1 MEENRRTRF
10 SLIEN
15 KKELSDDEIAEI
27 IELKHEHIDISQIPP
42 FTDKAYRDLSKTEK
56 NDLIQRLINEEEYLN
71 YKNCY
76 ISKTKLL
83 YDSSE
88 TLIKEIE
95 TLKRLNEL
103 GYEVYLL
110 PYAYARDG
118 MNYFQKSAD
127 TITFGSFLELKS
139 VVSAGERAGQ
149 STYEDARN
157 QADNV
162 YLSFINNISEEKAIN
177 NIHRSI
183 GVIKKSNKENGK
195 ENNFEGLLFLNFE
208 KENRTVLYQVSKNG
222 RTKKLESPAY
232 EYLKKIKGIE
242 NDSQVVENP
251 LQRQGSSRISN
262 IQDFNKSVN
271 SKLTASPIPQKIQSI
286 SDSVLSFEQNNKD
299 ILEIIGKQFETDSSG
314 KPTLNGIKSLSK
326 AMEIY
331 SDKHFETARYL
342 FVKDGLI
349 TRHIAVSSQTPSSTV
364 IKPDENFL
372 YNIRTYAKETG
383 SQIIF
388 LHNHPS
394 GYVEPSEA
402 DIKLTEY
409 LHNFFTDADGSS
421 YFLGHI
427 ILDHGTFGLYD
438 SKERKWNALIDDKIQ
453 PLQELQKN
461 YGIQLSELGSRIEFN
476 NNRTIAEHSV
486 IELAEL
492 AKKCDSENMW
502 NTKDWIPAFMMTGNG
517 VVTSLEYINVLEFN
531 NSKILEDKLK
541 TIGRE
546 VGSES
551 IIFIP
556 RLREQFLICERFAQD
571 SGKVREVIYEKPDGT
586 FELSGFSNGNIF
598 NDLRIDDI
606 IIEDSE
612 QNKNQVEEK
621 LLYEQ
626 SVNKNNSN
634 QKENKT
640 MKKMT
645 DERVTVENSHDN
657 MMKKESATNY
667 VLEKLS
673 KAGIEVVTD
682 KEEFE
687 RILEQE
693 DFLLKMINDETFKN
707 TSKLKEITSENK
719 KLLVELLKQSSEKFI
734 PVVYSW
740 ENYRNIFPSQII
752 ESPIE
757 SIKLGSNQFIKLA
770 PGNRNNF
777 MLAIRNTLEKPSIIL
792 AKETFDEKTETF
804 KPVHVYGK
812 SFVNEN
818 ESKKTVESIIIFKQN
833 DKIVISLHPKPI
845 EKFVNQIK
853 TTNDIVYLDDEVSR
867 VIGEL
872 SITKGDNVVK
882 ENESFLSRIRQ
893 VSYSSLKQMSY
904 PSMNKKY
911 NRDSLLSSKEF
922 IEKYGIETGNLEIT
936 KENFDKYFNIL
947 FQHDD
952 FKNNRNKT
960 ASELFNYHVKPEHK
974 IEMKNWLEKQ
984 GYLIKEKSVEQF
996 MTLSNG
1002 TTYGF
1007 THEGKIYLNPD
1018 VMNSNAAVHEYTHLW
1033 DSYTQKTDPEL
1044 WQKGLTVFKDTNY
1057 WKEVLSDPNYQ
1068 DIKDD
1073 ENLVLSEIHG
1083 RICGKMAEKTLEKI
1097 AELDGEQVKFDAID
1111 WDREVNEFIAEEFGI
1126 KPELGTE
1133 NYISDSLKATQL
1145 KEFLSAPMK
1154 DLFINERSF
1163 EIEKKNKQ
1171 EQSESLNQSDIELS
1185 DLNKENS
1192 AEIIKEGLHKSFE
1205 YDGLTYIPVRSLSKE
1220 EKEIINNR
1228 TPKEIWENA
1237 IIEKPKNGDDY
1248 SLNEFI
1254 EKAQA
1259 ETGNESA
1266 DLFYCI
1272 EKGKFFTPVEN
1283 GIVNLNENSINE
1295 HFNAELQKF
1304 YNSPDIQNIIKTNR
1318 PLVFDK
1324 TKDMELTNNL
1334 TSVIS
1339 DGEVFT
1345 QRNENLGDIRVKLGN
1360 LKHGGINHIIK
1371 RRMDKLIQHDGKSYD
1386 EAVKETSAIL
1396 FLAVKNISEAPA
1408 TKEPNGRFAVYKNG
1422 IKTVIGKDDN
1432 GRYVVSGFDFKDT
1445 KKEATD
1451 SIKSVNALYGY
1462 TPEFLEIYAQV
1473 GAAYASLSNNINY
1486 NNSLV
1491 NKHIPEET
1499 QQVDE
1504 IITNEVNSAE
1514 NVSEKESELLKE
1526 NTDLLKQ
1533 NKQFEKMLE
1542 RLTNE
1547 ITSLRKENEAI
1558 KQQVFADKKQQ
1569 SAQDSLF
1576 HDSHQENQVEKANNE
1591 VLLNPDGFG
1600 RSTAYKVD
1608 TIVPKFGIYNKNNEI
1623 EFIENARFSKFI
1635 ENKVSPG
1642 YGNVILEIPQ
1652 KDGKTVEF
1660 KMDEEDYNKLIN
1672 AVDDLERMKQ
1682 HIDPNSY
1689 EWKIAHSNY
1698 MTKLNL
1704 DENIY
1709 RLNSAGNFL
1718 HNFRIQCRHNN
1729 AHNPKQALKI
1739 AGIMFEQMPPLD
1751 RERHLSERR
1760 QYEEN
1765 YGKGSYDLMLIKEY
1779 EENHGKINI
1788 NIDNI
1793 QKEIFNQEKVEEDM
1807 AVIYKTLKS
1816 GDEIENTKIK
1826 VGDSIPIAMTI
1837 KSSVNRQNIK
1847 LETQDWKIMSVQ
1859 KGLNRNQA
1867 VLYNEAAKSYQT
1879 VPLNMLVNHIHK
1891 IEKSQAKEKQKHIKK
1906 QHKDVEMSL

>member
-1 MEENRRTRF
+1 MSTQGSLNVIQKEDIVNKKTSNF
-10 SLIEN
+10 SLSDRYINEDFLSEKKSLNTVYPGIQFPNIATHSNGETRNSMAFLGSLDNNIRQYREN
-15 KKELSDDEIAEI
+15 VN
-27 IELKHEHIDISQIPP
+27 LKRMEVSGLYLEHIHENE
-42 FTDKAYRDLSKTEK
+42 RSKIVC
-56 NDLIQRLINEEEYLN
+56 NRAFANNPYAVN
-71 YKNCY
+71 YFPEPLREHTY
-76 ISKTKLL
+76 KTKVFETLDKKTIQTIPNEL
-83 YDSSE
+83 FIPSLQYFLQNTEQCGHQSKIVYNTLKKRLSE
-88 TLIKEIE
+88 TQKDILSQTVNPDKEPSDKEI
-95 TLKRLNEL
+95 
-103 GYEVYLL
+103 V
-110 PYAYARDG
+110 
-118 MNYFQKSAD
+118 
-127 TITFGSFLELKS
+127 
-139 VVSAGERAGQ
+139 
-149 STYEDARN
+149 
-157 QADNV
+157 
-162 YLSFINNISEEKAIN
+162 KA
-177 NIHRSI
+177 
-183 GVIKKSNKENGK
+183 
-195 ENNFEGLLFLNFE
+195 
-208 KENRTVLYQVSKNG
+208 
-222 RTKKLESPAY
+222 LESWSEGNLY
-232 EYLKKIKGIE
+232 EKLK
-242 NDSQVVENP
+242 
-251 LQRQGSSRISN
+251 
-262 IQDFNKSVN
+262 
-271 SKLTASPIPQKIQSI
+271 ASPIPQNIQSI
-286 SDSVLSFEQNNKD
+286 SDSVLSFEQNDKD

-314 KPTLNGIKSLSK
+314 KPTLNGMKSLSK

-349 TRHIAVSSQTPSSTV
+349 IRHIAVSSQTPSSTV

-372 YNIRTYAKETG
+372 YNIRTYVKETG

-402 DIKLTEY
+402 DIELTEY
-409 LHNFFTDADGSS
+409 LHNFFTDADGTS
-421 YFLGHI
+421 YFSGHI

-438 SKERKWNALIDDKIQ
+438 SKERKWNALINDKIL
-453 PLQELQKN
+453 PLQELQKH

-492 AKKCDSENMW
+492 AKKCDSGNMW

-640 MKKMT
+640 MAKIT
-645 DERVTVENSHDN
+645 DEV
-657 MMKKESATNY
+657 
-667 VLEKLS
+667 
-673 KAGIEVVTD
+673 
-682 KEEFE
+682 EFE
-687 RILEQE
+687 KEYALLQDGEEHNINEKRIFNPEIVERNSLSESEERRLLE
-693 DFLLKMINDETFKN
+693 DFNAIGKFENAVGEWSEYSNITNFFDFHNHADEFLKFMDAAREE
-707 TSKLKEITSENK
+707 KEISGHKDNISFVQHYLENK
-719 KLLVELLKQSSEKFI
+719 LEIPIYKNGERISPNWTHEEREKYSSVVSRLNLIAQAIVKANETYTELYSEREGVIHNTERLELL
-734 PVVYSW
+734 
-740 ENYRNIFPSQII
+740 
-752 ESPIE
+752 
-757 SIKLGSNQFIKLA
+757 G
-770 PGNRNNF
+770 
-777 MLAIRNTLEKPSIIL
+777 
-792 AKETFDEKTETF
+792 AKDITE
-804 KPVHVYGK
+804 
-812 SFVNEN
+812 
-818 ESKKTVESIIIFKQN
+818 
-833 DKIVISLHPKPI
+833 L
-845 EKFVNQIK
+845 
-853 TTNDIVYLDDEVSR
+853 
-867 VIGEL
+867 
-872 SITKGDNVVK
+872 
-882 ENESFLSRIRQ
+882 
-893 VSYSSLKQMSY
+893 
-904 PSMNKKY
+904 
-911 NRDSLLSSKEF
+911 
-922 IEKYGIETGNLEIT
+922 
-936 KENFDKYFNIL
+936 
-947 FQHDD
+947 
-952 FKNNRNKT
+952 
-960 ASELFNYHVKPEHK
+960 
-974 IEMKNWLEKQ
+974 
-984 GYLIKEKSVEQF
+984 
-996 MTLSNG
+996 
-1002 TTYGF
+1002 
-1007 THEGKIYLNPD
+1007 
-1018 VMNSNAAVHEYTHLW
+1018 
-1033 DSYTQKTDPEL
+1033 
-1044 WQKGLTVFKDTNY
+1044 
-1057 WKEVLSDPNYQ
+1057 
-1068 DIKDD
+1068 
-1073 ENLVLSEIHG
+1073 
-1083 RICGKMAEKTLEKI
+1083 EKTLQKIKDELNPQIQEVSLFEK
-1097 AELDGEQVKFDAID
+1097 
-1111 WDREVNEFIAEEFGI
+1111 
-1126 KPELGTE
+1126 
-1133 NYISDSLKATQL
+1133 
-1145 KEFLSAPMK
+1145 
-1154 DLFINERSF
+1154 
-1163 EIEKKNKQ
+1163 
-1171 EQSESLNQSDIELS
+1171 ESHKLS
-1185 DLNKENS
+1185 DLNKDNPS
-1192 AEIIKEGLHKSFE
+1192 EIEREGLHKSFE

-1237 IIEKPKNGDDY
+1237 IIEKPKNGNDY

-1360 LKHGGINHIIK
+1360 PKNNGISHIIK

-1408 TKEPNGRFAVYKNG
+1408 TKETNGRYAVYKNG
-1422 IKTVIGKDDN
+1422 IKTAIDSDKY
-1432 GRYVVSGFDFKDT
+1432 GRFVVTGFDIEDT
-1445 KKEATD
+1445 KQEATD

-1600 RSTAYKVD
+1600 RTTAYKVD

-1698 MTKLNL
+1698 MAKLNL